1 MKQIIYYFILA
12 VCALAITLS
21 CSKETRY
28 QDVNE
33 APAGFENVV
42 FSATG
47 EAVKTSLGQDGKSV
61 SWIKDDQVKFVW
73 GAGSEDG
80 AVALASASGSTA
92 NFSVTV
98 PEKAELMYA
107 VSPASALSAYDSE
120 IVTVNIPSET
130 DGSFAAANITMAKA
144 EKAAI
149 WPSSITFKN
158 ITAVLKIDVTNENI
172 TSLAVSAVGGESL
185 VGTIAA
191 SISSGV
197 VSASVP
203 EGAQTSSSA
212 TIAVDGAGSY
222 YLAVVPGVTY
232 SKGIRVDF
240 TLSEG
245 ELPSYYYNPATA
257 LEATLGKIISFSS
270 LDTRVGAYYVTV
282 AGAGNKMGKSWE
294 NAMDIAAFKALVGKK
309 ETAEETAAQAAQ
321 LKNAKIYFSA
331 ETFDMGDCVTV
342 GFPGQSADVPFEFVG
357 KINGTDTTT
366 FTGANTHRL
375 LTVDGDYA
383 ALSISNVVFCNS
395 AATSGGQGAIRLQKT
410 SAKLMLT
417 DCVLRDNVNTAAAGA
432 IYSGNGTLVLNTCT
446 IKNNK
451 STNGAGINID
461 GNATVTVNNCKFSG
475 NEASQYGGAIGFKK
489 GKLTIN
495 GGSFIGN
502 TATKQGGA
510 VYVTTANAEAS
521 ISNAEFSGNGKC
533 TDNDEGQGGAI
544 WSAGGAKTGISGCTF
559 EKNSARVG
567 GAIGCANDSSN
578 SNTITIDNC
587 SFNKNSSTGVAG
599 AVIMTS
605 KGSFTITN
613 STFTGNTAGGN
624 GGAIRGDQAN
634 ATLTLDNVVL
644 KDNVSSGNGGAMY
657 IDNGKYRFNK
667 CCFDTNKASNSG
679 AVYAGSTSTVYM
691 NSCLFTGNYITS
703 TNGTTMRAWSANVTL
718 CMNNCTFADNTYST
732 SSTSGKNSSWMYIKN
747 QKLLISNSTLIGY
760 SRKGTGGSATDGGDG
775 LVYFDGSGVTSTVT
789 FINNIIAH
797 SNGKDVFT
805 RNAGTVTLNAISNK
819 VTSYKGVT
827 ANTSG
832 TEGSGFKGNSTYF
845 KELTY
850 VSNASPVWNNCYW
863 KWNGSLKEDLNTEK
877 DTATNI
883 IEAINDADSNFKAWL
898 DTVEGLTKDGQGNAR
913 PASGSWWPGS
923 YQGE

>member
-1 MKQIIYYFILA
+1 MKNNYSLIIG
-12 VCALAITLS
+12 VCALAITVS
-21 CSKETRY
+21 CAKEI
-28 QDVNE
+28 QKENIPD
-33 APAGFENVV
+33 APAGYENVV
-42 FSATG
+42 FSASG
-47 EAVKTSLGQDGKSV
+47 EAVKTALGQDGTSV
-61 SWIKDDQVKFVW
+61 SWVKDDQVKFVW
-73 GAGSEDG
+73 GTGAGEG
-80 AVALASASGSTA
+80 VVASASASGSTA
-92 NFSVTV
+92 DFSVTV
-98 PEKAELMYA
+98 PETANLLYA
-107 VSPASALSAYDSE
+107 VSPATVFSAYDGE
-120 IVTVNIPSET
+120 AVMVNIPSEV
-130 DGSFAAANITMAKA
+130 DGSFAAANITAAKV
-144 EKAAI
+144 EKSSS
-149 WPSSITFKN
+149 WPSAITFKN
-158 ITAVLKIDVTNENI
+158 IVSVLKIDVTNEKI

-185 VGTIAA
+185 VGTVAA
-191 SISSGV
+191 SIGTEGV
-197 VSASVP
+197 NVNVP
-203 EGAQTSSSA
+203 DAGQTSSSA
-212 TIAVDGAGSY
+212 TIAVNGIGSY

-232 SKGIRVDF
+232 SKGLRVDF

-395 AATSGGQGAIRLQKT
+395 ISATGGQGAIRLQKT
-410 SAKLMLT
+410 SAKLTLT
-417 DCVLRDNVNTAAAGA
+417 DCVLRDNVNSAAAGA

-446 IKNNK
+446 IKNNE
-451 STNGAGINID
+451 SDAGAGINID
-461 GNATVTVNNCKFSG
+461 GNATVTVNNCRFSG
-475 NEASQYGGAIGFKK
+475 NKAVQYGGAISFKK
-489 GKLTIN
+489 GKLTVS
-495 GGSFIGN
+495 GGSYVGN
-502 TATKQGGA
+502 TAVKQGGA
-510 VYVTTANAEAS
+510 IYVTSTNAEAS
-521 ISNAEFSGNGKC
+521 ISDAEFIGNGKC
-533 TDNDEGQGGAI
+533 TSEDYGQGGAI

-624 GGAIRGDQAN
+624 GGVLRGDN
-634 ATLTLDNVVL
+634 GSATITLDNVVL

-667 CCFDTNKASNSG
+667 CCFDSNKAALAG
-679 AVYAGSTSTVYM
+679 VFQAGSTNTIYM
-691 NSCLFTGNYITS
+691 NNCLFTGNYMTGN
-703 TNGTTMRAWSANVTL
+703 NGTSIRISSTTAIL
-718 CMNNCTFADNTYST
+718 CMNNCTFADNTYT
-732 SSTSGKNSSWMYIKN
+732 TNTGANGKNATWMYLQGNKFI
-747 QKLLISNSTLIGY
+747 LSNSTLIGY
-760 SRKGTGGSATDGGDG
+760 SRRGSNGSDNTSVNEA
-775 LVYFDGSGVTSTVT
+775 LLYFDKSTTATVSL
-789 FINNIIAH
+789 INDIIIH
-797 SNGKDVFT
+797 SNKSHAFT
-805 RNAGTVTLNAISNK
+805 RNAGTVTLNAVSSK
-819 VTSYKGVT
+819 TSTYNGT
-827 ANTSG
+827 ITLNTSG
-832 TEGSGFKGNSTYF
+832 TNANDFQNSYF
-845 KELTY
+845 GDLSY
-850 VSNASPVWNNCYW
+850 VSNANPTWNNCYW
-863 KWNGSLKEDLNTEK
+863 RWNGTLAEGSNLNK
-877 DTATNI
+877 DTAANI
-883 IEAINDADSNFKAWL
+883 INAINTADSDFKAWL